1 MMFWLRRQGRKLN
14 WHVIGNVIGNV
25 LLVMAFLF
33 VFPII
38 CGIIYHEEVLSFLF
52 VMIACL
58 VVGFLYLALK

>member
-38 CGIIYHEEVLSFLF
+38 CGIIYHEEVLSFL
-52 VMIACL
+52 L
-58 VVGFLYLALK
+58 